1 MKRTGAT
8 LFVLA
13 AISIFAALAAPA
25 GALPVPQLSG
35 HVNDYAR
42 MISPAAAQGLE
53 RDLTKFETS
62 NSTQIVVLTVPGL
75 KGEALEDF
83 SIKVAESWKIGH
95 KDIDN
100 GVIFLVARD
109 DRKVRIEVGRGLEGK
124 LTDLIAGR
132 IVRDV
137 VIPRFRTGD
146 FDGGI
151 TAGVSSIME
160 IVRGEYTGR
169 PSREP
174 ASVQKG
180 APIFTL
186 LIFLFVILV
195 FAGALSRIAGAAVG
209 AIGLPAVA
217 KLSFPVLGLPVLGGI
232 AVVGV
237 LAGLIVHTL
246 FSGGRQKPGGKMRGG
261 KGGGDDAG
269 GFLGFL
275 TGFLLGGFFGG
286 GWGGGGGSGGG
297 GDFGDF
303 SGGGGDFGGG
313 GASGDW

>member
-53 RDLTKFETS
+53 RELTKFETS
-62 NSTQIVVLTVPGL
+62 NSTQIVVLTIPGL

-100 GVIFLVARD
+100 GVIFLVAKD

-132 IVRDV
+132 IVRNV

-174 ASVQKG
+174 ASGTKRCADLHPSHLPLRHPRFCGRPFQD
-180 APIFTL
+180 
-186 LIFLFVILV
+186 
-195 FAGALSRIAGAAVG
+195 SRR
-209 AIGLPAVA
+209 
-217 KLSFPVLGLPVLGGI
+217 S
-232 AVVGV
+232 
-237 LAGLIVHTL
+237 
-246 FSGGRQKPGGKMRGG
+246 SGGHRPSCRRKALLSCPRPSGTGRHRGRRG
-261 KGGGDDAG
+261 PCGP
-269 GFLGFL
+269 FCPQP
-275 TGFLLGGFFGG
+275 LLGGQAKTGRK
-286 GWGGGGGSGGG
+286 
-297 GDFGDF
+297 D
-303 SGGGGDFGGG
+303 
-313 GASGDW
+313 ARR